1 MSRFWASESISPRV
15 VLVTGA
21 SGGIG
26 RATAARLVDAGYVVF
41 AAARRPD
48 TLEALAGE
56 LPAAHPIALDVTDAS
71 SIDRAVDQ
79 VRTATD
85 GYGLDVLVNVAG
97 TMLLGPV
104 EAVPD
109 DLMLTQFQVNV
120 FGLLAVTRAFL
131 PQMRAR
137 GSGRIVNV
145 SSVLGRFSLPGS
157 GVYSASKFALEALSD
172 ALRMEV
178 APFGVRV
185 VLVEPGV
192 VGTSLYEKAASS
204 LPLYDDVLDA
214 YRGTWPAGFGFPE
227 RLLKAAASAD
237 SAGMV
242 VADAAI
248 ARNPR
253 RRYRPGLRNRVN
265 ARLLTALPARVTDR
279 IKTRIVGVARFPGSL
294 SGLANPVADP
304 RAPDRRSTGFES

>member
-1 MSRFWASESISPRV
+1 MSRLETSESTTPRV

-26 RATAARLVDAGYVVF
+26 LATASRLVDAGHVVF
-41 AAARRPD
+41 AAARRPGA
-48 TLEALAGE
+48 LEALAEE
-56 LPAAHPIALDVTDAS
+56 LHAVHPIALDVTDAS
-71 SIDRAVDQ
+71 SIDRVVDE
-79 VRTATD
+79 VRTVTD

-97 TMLLGPV
+97 TMVLGPV

-109 DLMLTQFQVNV
+109 DLVRTQFQVNV
-120 FGLLAVTRAFL
+120 LGLLAVTRAFL

-227 RLLKAAASAD
+227 RLLKAAASVD
-237 SAGMV
+237 SAGEV
-242 VADAAI
+242 VADAAL

-253 RRYRPGLRNRVN
+253 RRYRPGLRNRMN
-265 ARLLTALPARVTDR
+265 TRLLTALPARFTDR
-279 IKTRIVGVARFPGSL
+279 IKTRIVGAARIPVSA
-294 SGLANPVADP
+294 SGPATPDADP
-304 RAPDRRSTGFES
+304 RAPDRNPTGFES